1 VSLVI
6 SRFEWHRVVADDSSS
21 ISRPASLPHLCSCT
35 ARTSPLSLPPSPVY
49 RTYPFP
55 VHVAVQPAVL
65 IRPIPPRTPSPA
77 SFLTPGTHRTRFF
90 PHPPRRVSAAARPC
104 SWNSYDMWW
113 AAGCTATY
121 IWWGTVM
128 VPGSPGGMRLARA
141 GLAGQRRRST
151 PAFQGPTAPL
161 LQLWIARS
169 AHNALRPCFAPAPVL
184 TSS

>member
-1 VSLVI
+1 VVLNRGAAPQFHFGYVAVQPAAHLFPCHSIRCTERIRSCQQQHI
-6 SRFEWHRVVADDSSS
+6 S
-21 ISRPASLPHLCSCT
+21 CS
-35 ARTSPLSLPPSPVY
+35 
-49 RTYPFP
+49 
-55 VHVAVQPAVL
+55 VHVAVQPTVP
-65 IRPIPPRTPSPA
+65 IRPIPPKALRPQCLFSSSADTARASP
-77 SFLTPGTHRTRFF
+77 LTP
-90 PHPPRRVSAAARPC
+90 PPAARARRQDPVLGTA
-104 SWNSYDMWW
+104 SDMWL